1 MQDTWL
7 FVCRFGRTPGVA
19 VAYSRLAV
27 HEEVTFTSAD
37 VTLRQLRYFVVLG
50 EELNY
55 RRAAERLFITQPALS
70 TAIKQLEHQVGV
82 PLFIRTTREVA
93 LTELGA
99 AWLPVVR
106 DALHGVDAAVE
117 DLVSLSR
124 RNRRIRLGYLI
135 GTGADVLFRLVRHF
149 EATYPEIS
157 VEPKEFDFNDP
168 TAGLADR
175 TTEVALIR
183 PPVDLPEH
191 RMLILDA
198 EDWVACLPRDHRL
211 ARRSE
216 VSIAELLD
224 DPIVVAPPS
233 AGRWRDYWMA
243 MDARDG
249 KPPTIA
255 AVAATYEEE
264 TTTIARGLGISF
276 TSEASAR
283 LYNRQGIVYVPIVD
297 RRRNYTALAW
307 DPAHLS
313 EDAAALIR
321 QVRDEW
327 VFEEGQAVERLAT
340 YF

>member
-1 MQDTWL
+1 
-7 FVCRFGRTPGVA
+7 
-19 VAYSRLAV
+19 
-27 HEEVTFTSAD
+27 
-37 VTLRQLRYFVVLG
+37 LRYFAVLG

-70 TAIKQLEHQVGV
+70 TAIKQLEHQTGV
-82 PLFIRTTREVA
+82 TLFRRNTRAVA
-93 LTELGA
+93 LTDLGA
-99 AWLPVVR
+99 DWLPRVQ
-106 DALHGVDAAVE
+106 DAIRGVDAAVD
-117 DLVSLSR
+117 DLIATSR
-124 RNRRIRLGYLI
+124 RDRRIRLGYLI

-149 EATYPEIS
+149 ETAYPEIR
-157 VEPKEFDFNDP
+157 VEPREFDFSDP
-168 TAGLADR
+168 TAGLADGS
-175 TTEVALIR
+175 TEVAIIR

-198 EDWVACLPRDHRL
+198 ENWVACLPRDHRL
-211 ARRSE
+211 AQRSE
-216 VSIAELLD
+216 LSIAELLD
-224 DPIVVAPPS
+224 DPIVVAPGS

-243 MDARDG
+243 TDARDG

-283 LYNRQGIVYVPIVD
+283 LYDRQGIAYVPIVD
-297 RRRNYTALAW
+297 RPRNYTALAW
-307 DPAHLS
+307 HPDGLS

-321 QVRDEW
+321 QVREEW
-327 VFEEGQAVERLAT
+327 SFGEGQSVERPAT

>member
-1 MQDTWL
+1 
-7 FVCRFGRTPGVA
+7 
-19 VAYSRLAV
+19 
-27 HEEVTFTSAD
+27 
-37 VTLRQLRYFVVLG
+37 
-50 EELNY
+50 
-55 RRAAERLFITQPALS
+55 
-70 TAIKQLEHQVGV
+70 
-82 PLFIRTTREVA
+82 
-93 LTELGA
+93 
-99 AWLPVVR
+99 VR
-106 DALHGVDAAVE
+106 DALGGVDSAVE
-117 DLVSLSR
+117 DLVAMSR

-149 EATYPEIS
+149 EASYPEIS
-157 VEPKEFDFNDP
+157 LETKEFDFSDP

-191 RMLILDA
+191 RMLLLDA

-211 ARRSE
+211 AQRSE

-224 DPIVVAPPS
+224 DPIVVAPAS

-243 MDARDG
+243 MDARDS

-283 LYNRQGIVYVPIVD
+283 LYNRQGIAYVPIVD

-307 DPAHLS
+307 DPAHVS
-313 EDAAALIR
+313 DDAAALIR
-321 QVRDEW
+321 QVRNEW
-327 VFEEGQAVERLAT
+327 VFEEGRATERPAT